1 MPEFLNLLPPS
12 KALELFLKN
21 LPEKR
26 LPIERVSSV
35 QALGRIIGTT
45 IYSPENSPAFNR
57 STVDGYAVMA
67 LDTYGAS
74 EAQPAYLK
82 IAGEVRMGE
91 KAEIALQFGS
101 CALIHTGG
109 MLPAEA
115 DAVVM
120 VEHTQLVTDHEV
132 EILRAAAVG
141 DNVIKIGEDIKEGE
155 VIFNAG
161 DVVTPA
167 VAGSLLAVGLSEID
181 VYQKPR
187 VGIISSGDEVVSP
200 DQLPVHGQVR
210 DINSYTLSALV
221 ENEGGVAKHYGIQP
235 DDFEVMSVTFRQ
247 ALHDCDLVLITAGSS
262 ASTRDLTAAV
272 IQTMGPPGVLVHG
285 VNVKPGKPTILA
297 GCQGKPVLGLPGN
310 PVSALVIARRFL
322 RPVIHKLSG
331 RKSSAGTFSKTAEL
345 SVNLSSSSGREDWV
359 PVRLIERDGIL
370 FADPIF
376 YKSNLIFNLAHA
388 DGLILIPEDANGL
401 AAGSLIEVYPL

>member
-12 KALELFLKN
+12 QALELFLKN

-26 LPIERVSSV
+26 LPIERINSIQS
-35 QALGRIIGTT
+35 LGRIICKT

-67 LDTYGAS
+67 SDTYGAS

-82 IAGEVRMGE
+82 IAGEVQMGE
-91 KAEIALQFGS
+91 KSSITLKSGS

-109 MLPAEA
+109 MLPAGS

-120 VEHTQLVTDHEV
+120 VENTQLVTDHEV
-132 EILRAAAVG
+132 EILKTAAVG
-141 DNVIKIGEDIKEGE
+141 DNVVKTGEDIRAGE

-161 DVVTPA
+161 DIVTPA

-187 VGIISSGDEVVSP
+187 VGIISSGDEVISP
-200 DQLPVHGQVR
+200 YQVPDAGQVR
-210 DINSYTLSALV
+210 DINSYTLSAQV
-221 ENEGGVAKHYGIQP
+221 ENEGGTAEPYGVQP
-235 DDFEVMSVTFRQ
+235 DNFEVMSATVKQ
-247 ALHDCDLVLITAGSS
+247 ALQDCDVVLITAGSS

-297 GCQGKPVLGLPGN
+297 VCQGKPVLGLPGN

-331 RKSSAGTFSKTAEL
+331 RKGAVGLFSIKAVL
-345 SVNLSSSSGREDWV
+345 SVNLSSSSGREEWM
-359 PVRLIERDGIL
+359 PVRLIERNGTV

-376 YKSNLIFNLAHA
+376 YKSNLIFTLAHA
-388 DGLILIPEDANGL
+388 DGLTVIPEDANGL
-401 AAGSLIEVYPL
+401 AAGSLIEVYPF